1 MVVTSYRLAGWG
13 LVVLALLATAGCGEQ
28 VVVKETVLLQGKVV
42 KSGEPLK
49 VNSAQLG
56 DYARVE
62 AIFVPQDNSHPGYAV
77 KVEPDGSFRL
87 ATESGNPLPSGKYR
101 VAVRQWEPYP
111 QNDLLQGK
119 FDQKNSPVMIDIA
132 ADTTDLGTIDID
144 KPNG

>member
-1 MVVTSYRLAGWG
+1 MTHYRWAGWG
-13 LVVLALLATAGCGEQ
+13 CIVLALLATAGCGEE

-42 KSGEPLK
+42 KGGQPLT

-87 ATESGNPLPSGKYR
+87 ATESGKPLPPGKYR

-111 QNDLLQGK
+111 QTDLLQGK
-119 FDQKNSPVMIDIA
+119 FDQKTSPIMIDIA
-132 ADTTDLGTIDID
+132 ANTTDLGTIDID